1 MSRPFFIRILRF
13 SLDRP
18 SKSLFPTHLCV
29 SFCTQ
34 LCAVTKELK
43 TPEQNPQSS
52 KPQNKTTMNPRTK
65 ISLIIVTLIAA
76 AGLFYGATPAF
87 FTFAPSPTGIA
98 ASPGKMYVTEYCDPR
113 IDTISNT
120 GMVTPFAAFLGNP
133 SECKERYIA
142 ISPGL
147 GTWAPNDIYVTDG
160 DVVHKISPDGLS
172 VTTFATMTGCGY
184 DHSGI
189 TFDHEGTFGFDM
201 IVTCGSGDIW
211 RVDSTG
217 TTPVLIA
224 NLGLGDADYEG
235 PAVVPQSF
243 GPLGGQILVADEDG
257 SAVHAID
264 SLGNVTL
271 NVFSSFFGAEGV
283 LVVPGTPCSFGN
295 SDAILV
301 SALQQQGT

>member
-1 MSRPFFIRILRF
+1 
-13 SLDRP
+13 
-18 SKSLFPTHLCV
+18 
-29 SFCTQ
+29 
-34 LCAVTKELK
+34 
-43 TPEQNPQSS
+43 
-52 KPQNKTTMNPRTK
+52 MNPRTK
-65 ISLIIVTLIAA
+65 ISLIIVTLLAA
-76 AGLFYGATPAF
+76 AGIFYAASPTF

-98 ASPGKMYVTEYCDPR
+98 ASPGKMYVSEYCNPTL
-113 IDTISNT
+113 DTISDL
-120 GMVTPFAAFLGNP
+120 GVVSFFATLPGNP
-133 SECKERYIA
+133 GECKERYLA

-147 GTWAPNDIYVTDG
+147 GTWDPNDIYVTDG
-160 DVVHKISPDGLS
+160 DVVYKVTPDGIG

-217 TTPVLIA
+217 TTPVLIK
-224 NLGLGDADYEG
+224 NLGLGDAEYEG

-243 GPLGGQILVADEDG
+243 GPLGGQILVADEDH

-264 SLGNVTL
+264 NLGNVTL

-283 LVVPGTPCSFGN
+283 LVIPGTPCSFGN
-295 SDAILV
+295 SNAVLV
-301 SALQQQGT
+301 SALQQ